1 MEYTLRLGEWI
12 VLGRGWLKRNRM
24 MFTGESSPGVFSVA
38 LEWTHAHNSASS
50 SVYFQKSQREF
61 PAFNGRVT
69 VLDVTKHELRFR
81 FDRGA
86 AGG

>member
-38 LEWTHAHNSASS
+38 LEWTYAHNSASS
-50 SVYFQKSQREF
+50 NVYFQKSQREF

>member
-12 VLGRGWLKRNRM
+12 ALGRGWLKRNRM
-24 MFTGESSPGVFSVA
+24 MFAGESSPGVFSVV
-38 LEWTHAHNSASS
+38 LEWTYAHNSAASNI
-50 SVYFQKSQREF
+50 YFSKSQREF

-81 FDRGA
+81 FDRGT

>member
-1 MEYTLRLGEWI
+1 MEYTLRLGEWM

-24 MFTGESSPGVFSVA
+24 MFAGEPSPGVFSVA
-38 LEWTHAHNSASS
+38 LEWTYAHNSAASNI
-50 SVYFQKSQREF
+50 YFHKSQREF
-61 PAFNGRVT
+61 PAFNGRVA